1 MGLLGYPVSHP
12 NQRVVSLLRVP
23 VLCWVLK
30 FDTFLFSPERLWDTL
45 EASHPASP
53 RSTQCSPRVWQMP
66 PEGRE
71 TKSYVG
77 VLSFCLPSLQHWLS
91 ESWLPVS
98 PNVAILFCSLLLF
111 LGSNS
116 DQTSPSACISRLP
129 HAITAQANRQKSD
142 KEFWLPT
149 LVHFLLA
156 SVHSSCSCPGS
167 SLMMSY
173 RFF

>member
-1 MGLLGYPVSHP
+1 MLGSCPFA
-12 NQRVVSLLRVP
+12 SLPCSTGCLNP
-23 VLCWVLK
+23 G
-30 FDTFLFSPERLWDTL
+30 FL
-45 EASHPASP
+45 
-53 RSTQCSPRVWQMP
+53 
-66 PEGRE
+66 
-71 TKSYVG
+71 
-77 VLSFCLPSLQHWLS
+77 
-91 ESWLPVS
+91 VS

-173 RFF
+173 RFFKNLISLLICFLWSTNLPRTTASHIERMSRFLV